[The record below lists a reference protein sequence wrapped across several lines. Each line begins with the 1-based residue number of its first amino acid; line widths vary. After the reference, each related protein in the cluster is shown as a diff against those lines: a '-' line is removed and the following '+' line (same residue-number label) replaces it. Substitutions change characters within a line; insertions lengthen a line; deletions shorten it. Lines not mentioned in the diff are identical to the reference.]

1 VTAAFVVPG
10 PLLAQSDPTATPATE
25 PSPAATSARAP
36 DDAER
41 KAMKD
46 ILSAEKSPDRK
57 AWVVLSPGEG
67 EPQELERALR
77 SVFEEAGWKVETQT
91 ITGMVLKPGVAMLA
105 ADEEPPLW
113 VGSVQRALDAS
124 GLPVKYGSGY
134 RPYYEEMKS
143 KNPKWV
149 GVPIA
154 AGQVF
159 VIVLGPEPSQP

>member
-1 VTAAFVVPG
+1 M
-10 PLLAQSDPTATPATE
+10 
-25 PSPAATSARAP
+25 R
-36 DDAER
+36 
-41 KAMKD
+41 D
-46 ILSAEKSPDRK
+46 ILAAEKAPDRK
-57 AWVVLSPGEG
+57 AWFAVAPGEG

-77 SVFEEAGWKVETQT
+77 SAFAEAGWKVETQT
-91 ITGMVLKPGVAMLA
+91 ITGMVLKPGIAMLA

-134 RPYYEEMKS
+134 RPYYEEMKG

-154 AGQVF
+154 ADQAF
-159 VIVLGPEPSQP
+159 VIVIGPEPQP